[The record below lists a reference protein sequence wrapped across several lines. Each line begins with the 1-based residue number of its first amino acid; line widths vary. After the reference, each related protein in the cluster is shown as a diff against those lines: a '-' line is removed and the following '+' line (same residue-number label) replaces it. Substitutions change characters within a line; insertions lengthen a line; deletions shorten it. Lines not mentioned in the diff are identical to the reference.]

1 MRRKRR
7 ASSLLRLAT
16 LGLTA
21 AAIMQ
26 ELRKPA
32 PERQW
37 HGRVA
42 RFVPYDFRF
51 PTPER
56 IRSAW
61 WNPDSEQILMPQVFG
76 VGWTVNLGRVFRL
89 LRS

>member
-1 MRRKRR
+1 MRKRR
-7 ASSLLRLAT
+7 AASLLRLEA

-21 AAIMQ
+21 AAIAQ

-42 RFVPYDFRF
+42 GFVPYDFRI

-56 IRSAW
+56 IRSSW
-61 WNPDSEQILMPQVFG
+61 WNPEAEQLLMPQVFG
-76 VGWTVNLGRVFRL
+76 VGWTLNVGRIVRL